1 MSNDLKREADRL
13 KVALSECK
21 LLARKAVECTPI
33 GSSAEAVLDDLVA
46 IAEAALSPPS
56 RQPSTRDIE
65 QAETVAVAENLMAK
79 WRRERDEARAE
90 ADRVRRALECCEAAL
105 SEFEDEPVTTRVEI
119 TAWERVL
126 LVALKRARAAL
137 LPTQQGGQKDAADVR
152 DCGGEP

>member
-46 IAEAALSPPS
+46 IAEAALTPS

-65 QAETVAVAENLMAK
+65 QAETVAENLMAK

-119 TAWERVL
+119 TVWERVL

>member
-1 MSNDLKREADRL
+1 MADDAFRDGWD
-13 KVALSECK
+13 KGRAIGYEEGVA
-21 LLARKAVECTPI
+21 AMRKAAQE
-33 GSSAEAVLDDLVA
+33 L
-46 IAEAALSPPS
+46 AL
-56 RQPSTRDIE
+56 
-65 QAETVAVAENLMAK
+65 
-79 WRRERDEARAE
+79 ERDEARAE

-119 TAWERVL
+119 TVWERVL

>member
-65 QAETVAVAENLMAK
+65 QAENLMAK

>member
-46 IAEAALSPPS
+46 IAEAALTPS

-65 QAETVAVAENLMAK
+65 QAETVAENLMAK

>member
-46 IAEAALSPPS
+46 IAEAALTPS

-65 QAETVAVAENLMAK
+65 QAETVAENLMAK

-137 LPTQQGGQKDAADVR
+137 LPTQQGGQKD
-152 DCGGEP
+152 G